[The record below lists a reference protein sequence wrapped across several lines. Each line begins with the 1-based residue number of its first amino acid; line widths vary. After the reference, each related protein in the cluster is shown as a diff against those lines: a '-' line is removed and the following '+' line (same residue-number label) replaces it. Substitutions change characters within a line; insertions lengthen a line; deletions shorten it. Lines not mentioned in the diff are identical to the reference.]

1 MTDFLAIFDVDGT
14 LVDSQ
19 AIITATMDRAFAD
32 AGQEPPTR
40 EAVLSLVGI
49 SLPQLIA
56 RLLPGEAAS
65 VQDAVTANYRKLY
78 VETLS
83 HQPEVQLYPGVRDGL
98 ARLHAAGITLGVATG
113 KSQRGLDRL
122 VVGQG
127 WQDMFATLQCADHH
141 PSKPHPSMVER
152 ALLETATDAGR
163 AVMIGDTTFDMD
175 MGAAAGVA
183 TLGVAWGYHAESD
196 LRASGAA
203 QVAAD
208 FGALVQKIE
217 EMAR

>member
-19 AIITATMDRAFAD
+19 AIITATMDRAFVD
-32 AGQEPPTR
+32 AGVEPPTR

-56 RLLPGEAAS
+56 RLLPGEAGS
-65 VQDAVTANYRKLY
+65 VQEAVTANYRRLY

-98 ARLHAAGITLGVATG
+98 ERLHAAGITLGVATG

-122 VVGQG
+122 VAGQG
-127 WQDMFATLQCADHH
+127 WQDLFATLQCADHH

-196 LRASGAA
+196 LRAAGAS
-203 QVAAD
+203 QVAVD
-208 FGALVQKIE
+208 FAALVQRIE

>member
-56 RLLPGEAAS
+56 RLLPDEATS
-65 VQDAVTANYRKLY
+65 VREAVTANYRKLY

-98 ARLHAAGITLGVATG
+98 ERLRRAGITLGVATG

-122 VVGQG
+122 VAGQG

-152 ALLETATDAGR
+152 ALLETATDAAR
-163 AVMIGDTTFDMD
+163 AVMIGDTTFDMN

-196 LRASGAA
+196 LHAAGAA
-203 QVAAD
+203 QVSAD
-208 FGALVQKIE
+208 FGALVQRIE